1 MNANVKP
8 TPVTRAERVL
18 VLGGLALALLATPAV
33 LVLPGP
39 WIGAVWGLAL
49 LRAAVAGAPRGVLGA
64 GAGSLG
70 HALWLALVHGD
81 RSRFGAPCGASERV
95 RQDTLSWSTRTG
107 AYAYLRIRDRN
118 EALTRGVRQFAD

>member
-1 MNANVKP
+1 MNATDSP

-39 WIGAVWGLAL
+39 WIGAVWVLAIL
-49 LRAAVAGAPRGVLGA
+49 WTMFA
-64 GAGSLG
+64 SLG
-70 HALWLALVHGD
+70 HALWLALVHRD
-81 RSRFGAPCGASERV
+81 RSRFGTPCGARERV
-95 RQDTLSWSTRTG
+95 RRDTMSWSTRTG

-118 EALTRGVRQFAD
+118 EALTRGARQFAD

>member
-1 MNANVKP
+1 MNATVNP

-39 WIGAVWGLAL
+39 WIGAVWVLAIL
-49 LRAAVAGAPRGVLGA
+49 WTVLA
-64 GAGSLG
+64 SLG
-70 HALWLALVHGD
+70 HALWLALVRGD
-81 RSRFGAPCGASERV
+81 RSRFGTSCGARERV

-107 AYAYLRIRDRN
+107 PYAYLRIRDRN

>member
-1 MNANVKP
+1 MIATVKP

-39 WIGAVWGLAL
+39 WIGAVWVLAIL
-49 LRAAVAGAPRGVLGA
+49 WTVLA
-64 GAGSLG
+64 CLG
-70 HALWLALVHGD
+70 HALWLALVRGD
-81 RSRFGAPCGASERV
+81 PSRFGAPCGVSERV

-107 AYAYLRIRDRN
+107 PYAYLRIRDRN
-118 EALTRGVRQFAD
+118 EALTRGARQFAD